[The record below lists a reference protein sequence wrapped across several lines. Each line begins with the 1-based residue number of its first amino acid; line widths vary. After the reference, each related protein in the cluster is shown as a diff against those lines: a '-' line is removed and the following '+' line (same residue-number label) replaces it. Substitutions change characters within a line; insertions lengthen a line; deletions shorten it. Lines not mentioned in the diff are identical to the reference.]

1 MNRTACRTCIGTL
14 IFFLLAVV
22 VFLDRFGYTA
32 AILISVVSNDIFGIL
47 RGQINKYVFAP
58 CVSHN
63 SYLKQQKS
71 KWPHG
76 IYEKVYGVVS
86 DAAVFA
92 D

>member
-1 MNRTACRTCIGTL
+1 MPHVQRDFNFVSFGCGC
-14 IFFLLAVV
+14 FLGP
-22 VFLDRFGYTA
+22 FGYTA
-32 AILISVVSNDIFGIL
+32 AILISVVSNDIFGII

-63 SYLKQQKS
+63 SYLKQPKS

-92 D
+92 DKLSS